1 MRRVIGVHVLSGMFL
16 KLDMVTEVLA
26 KGEVE
31 SSLSIFR
38 RPRPLLATL
47 LSSFG

>member
-1 MRRVIGVHVLSGMFL
+1 MIGVHVLSGMIL
-16 KLDMVTEVLA
+16 KLDIVTEELA
-26 KGEVE
+26 KGGVE